1 MKYFPPSEMLA
12 QNNREY
18 SEESES
24 GEDSDMNGLSHEME
38 SDEGGADNELHVKI
52 IGFMVTSLYK
62 ESNR

>member
-1 MKYFPPSEMLA
+1 MKYFFRSKMSD
-12 QNNREY
+12 QNNRE
-18 SEESES
+18 SIEESDS
-24 GEDSDMNGLSHEME
+24 GEDSDGNGLSHEMD

>member
-24 GEDSDMNGLSHEME
+24 VEDSDMNGLSHEMG
-38 SDEGGADNELHVKI
+38 SDDGGSDNELHVKI
-52 IGFMVTSLYK
+52 IEFMVNSLQK
-62 ESNR
+62 